1 MKLLI
6 DSTVLL
12 TVGPIANQ
20 EWNTMQTNIRRQKSR
35 VSSASILLPTSSLSS
50 SASASSSST
59 GSSSSPSLFWR
70 QKKKLLRPLLITCGV
85 MLFARLSGAHAFNFY
100 AVPIFRASF
109 AGSLD
114 AHAAAII
121 VAFVQLLASITSG
134 LLIDQVGRLPLLIVS
149 SSLMTVALA
158 GNFVNKKAKQCQ
170 EHVVFKLTL
179 LLRAL
184 CRRSLLL
191 CTRIRQFHLYRRW

>member
-1 MKLLI
+1 
-6 DSTVLL
+6 
-12 TVGPIANQ
+12 
-20 EWNTMQTNIRRQKSR
+20 
-35 VSSASILLPTSSLSS
+35 
-50 SASASSSST
+50 
-59 GSSSSPSLFWR
+59 
-70 QKKKLLRPLLITCGV
+70 

-134 LLIDQVGRLPLLIVS
+134 LLIDQVGRLPLLIAS

-158 GNFVNKKAKQCQ
+158 SFGTFQYFVVNGVKTATASAGGGEAGDVMLGNENLDWIPLVCVLIFTVAFS
-170 EHVVFKLTL
+170 VGVGPIAWL
-179 LLRAL
+179 L
-184 CRRSLLL
+184 
-191 CTRIRQFHLYRRW
+191 IR

>member
-1 MKLLI
+1 
-6 DSTVLL
+6 
-12 TVGPIANQ
+12 
-20 EWNTMQTNIRRQKSR
+20 
-35 VSSASILLPTSSLSS
+35 
-50 SASASSSST
+50 
-59 GSSSSPSLFWR
+59 
-70 QKKKLLRPLLITCGV
+70 

-134 LLIDQVGRLPLLIVS
+134 LLIDQVGRLPLLIAS

-158 GNFVNKKAKQCQ
+158 SFGTFQYFVVNGVKTATASAGGGGGGEAGDVMLGNENLDWIPLVCVLIFTVAFS
-170 EHVVFKLTL
+170 VGVGPIAWL
-179 LLRAL
+179 L
-184 CRRSLLL
+184 
-191 CTRIRQFHLYRRW
+191 IR

>member
-1 MKLLI
+1 
-6 DSTVLL
+6 
-12 TVGPIANQ
+12 
-20 EWNTMQTNIRRQKSR
+20 
-35 VSSASILLPTSSLSS
+35 
-50 SASASSSST
+50 
-59 GSSSSPSLFWR
+59 
-70 QKKKLLRPLLITCGV
+70 

-158 GNFVNKKAKQCQ
+158 GFGSFIFIVGGGG
-170 EHVVFKLTL
+170 KLSSASATVAASDVIMGNENLDWIPLVCVLIFTVAFSVGVGPIAWL
-179 LLRAL
+179 L
-184 CRRSLLL
+184 
-191 CTRIRQFHLYRRW
+191 IRYAQPQD